1 MLRRSLSI
9 GLILASLLS
18 GRSYLQ
24 ADETPNNTITLS
36 QEASIL
42 ETRQGV
48 QNTLSPELVA
58 LRNQVRKTLA
68 TYYHEPISIAD
79 HSPWGI
85 MHALIAYGVDTQIVV
100 NGKQV
105 NAIGHLCFNQPCR
118 GMQLMTLEG
127 KNLRVQIGPGY
138 QGHAGQFLAMLAQS
152 RVMVDY
158 PIRVG
163 GREFTVAD
171 LIESEKQTCRTKSE
185 LTFKLI
191 GLSHYLPLD
200 ATWKNDLGENWS
212 ISRLIKEE
220 LAQNVVGAACGGTHR
235 MTGFSYAVNRKVKL
249 NEEFDGQFLRA
260 AKFVDNYHD
269 YIFKLQNSD
278 GSFSTNWFAG
288 RGDDPTEKRRIET
301 TGHMVEWLVCSL
313 PKDQLTDPRVVKAV
327 DYLSKLLLNQ
337 AQKKQT
343 IEIGPRGHALHG
355 LAIYGER
362 VFGDRPGQREEIL
375 AKTEAILAK
384 KIDTD
389 TTKRRKTN

>member
-1 MLRRSLSI
+1 MLRRCLSI
-9 GLILASLLS
+9 GLLFATSLTGSTYLRADDASPTTIPLS
-18 GRSYLQ
+18 G
-24 ADETPNNTITLS
+24 
-36 QEASIL
+36 EATIL
-42 ETRQGV
+42 ETRQPT
-48 QNTLSPELVA
+48 QDTISPEMVA
-58 LRNQVRKTLA
+58 LRGKVRQTLS

-85 MHALIAYGVDTQIVV
+85 MHALIAYGVDTQIQV
-100 NGKQV
+100 NGKST

-127 KNLRVQIGPGY
+127 KNLRAQIGPGY

-152 RVMVDY
+152 RVKTDY

-191 GLSHYLPLD
+191 GLSHYLTPD
-200 ATWKNDLGENWS
+200 ATWKNDLGETWS

-235 MTGFSYAVNRKVKL
+235 MTGFSYAVNRKIKL
-249 NEEFDGQFLRA
+249 GEEFDGQFLRA

-288 RGDDPTEKRRIET
+288 RGDDPTEKRRVET

-313 PKDQLTDPRVVKAV
+313 PKDELTDARVVQSV
-327 DYLSKLLLNQ
+327 DYLATLLSNL
-337 AQKKQT
+337 AKKRQT
-343 IEIGPRGHALHG
+343 IEVGPRGHALHA
-355 LAIYGER
+355 LAIYSER

-375 AKTEAILAK
+375 AKRIE
-384 KIDTD
+384 IDAVKLRA
-389 TTKRRKTN
+389 TK